1 MTLSYNMHVWPW
13 SVAISDSS
21 SILVRGTLYIVF
33 CSFIVKSTHWTKGWK
48 CLWRGHS
55 VNQNRPL
62 LSQKHFC
69 IGTTL
74 LFLLTRRMAAAVEN
88 VSTTVG
94 TQVTPTTLPNFQM
107 GRNMTWA
114 KVPDLAWS
122 ANTFSIIKPKSV
134 GDAYCMLSLD
144 TPLHVY
150 VCVSSKGEHV
160 RTARSTKCHT
170 LYGTPSQTMYGTHT
184 PAVSV
189 PSSESLPPLTPSWSR
204 GRSILETH
212 RTPASRCSWGWT
224 PGQPPT

>member
-1 MTLSYNMHVWPW
+1 MPVSWGYMRAHYPLLMAPSRLEPHRPMHVDTCPKHMMRP
-13 SVAISDSS
+13 SH
-21 SILVRGTLYIVF
+21 LGGTLF
-33 CSFIVKSTHWTKGWK
+33 RK
-48 CLWRGHS
+48 LA
-55 VNQNRPL
+55 PPPPP
-62 LSQKHFC
+62 QKHFC

-88 VSTTVG
+88 VSTTIG

-134 GDAYCMLSLD
+134 GDAHCMLSLD

-170 LYGTPSQTMYGTHT
+170 LYGSPSQTIYGTHT